1 MFNNIQME
9 IKRSKKS
16 FKEKQEAEN
25 FLEEIMFKK
34 DNKKYV
40 RNNGMTLRTI
50 IVSNINKKF
59 GSGIISEGQLMR
71 TNKTIKQ
78 MPEELLNTNIE
89 EITEE
94 DIQSYLNS
102 LKITVIQALKNS
114 MSY

>member
-1 MFNNIQME
+1 MSRNQGASLFYRKERDTWIVQYYTNGD
-9 IKRSKKS
+9 KRSKKS

-59 GSGIISEGQLMR
+59 GSGIIS
-71 TNKTIKQ
+71 
-78 MPEELLNTNIE
+78 
-89 EITEE
+89 
-94 DIQSYLNS
+94 
-102 LKITVIQALKNS
+102 
-114 MSY
+114 